1 MWENMENMTPEE
13 LQQKI
18 DSMTNREVIMI
29 YGRIYRDSKFPDFWK
44 IDHSLNGYYTV
55 SGPDFLVFGE
65 KLEVRKTGEGS
76 FDIKIANE
84 TNGLYDLVGYV
95 YLKNV
100 YQVNV
105 IGPVPEN
112 TTEASA

>member
-1 MWENMENMTPEE
+1 MENMTQEG

-55 SGPDFLVFGE
+55 SGPDFLTFGE
-65 KLEVRKTGEGS
+65 KLQVKKNEDGFFE
-76 FDIKIANE
+76 IKITNE

-95 YLKNV
+95 YMKNV
-100 YQVNV
+100 YQINV
-105 IGPVPEN
+105 IGPVSEN
-112 TTEASA
+112 TAEASE